1 MLEKNRDT
9 KDLATSFVL
18 EQNKDKKRSAYV
30 FTFGC
35 QQNEADSEKI
45 VGMLSEMGYEPTL
58 DYRSAD
64 LIILNTC
71 AVRHHAEDKAL
82 SMLGSF
88 KAQKKKNPE
97 LIIGVAGC
105 MAAERHIVGKLKE
118 DFHYVDFTLE
128 PSMLDRLP
136 LVLKNLLTERKRSFL
151 LGEGSQKIVEGIAVR
166 RKAAYRG
173 LVTVMYGCNNFCSYC
188 IVPYTRGRERSRD
201 SKEILCE
208 VNSLVKDGV
217 REIMLLGQNVNSYS
231 ADINFPTL
239 LSRIAEIEGDFIIR
253 FMTSHPK
260 DAGDELIEVMA
271 KYSPKIA
278 PFFHLPLQSG
288 SNKILSLM
296 NRRYTREK
304 YLTLAKKIK
313 EKIPNIALSTD
324 IIVGFPGEDEEDFLD
339 TLDALSEIEYDQV
352 YAFIYSRREGTRAAE
367 FADTVSREVA
377 TERLTRLNLL
387 QDEISKKK
395 NLPYLDRVVRGL
407 VECEEIRDG
416 KRILTARTDTNK
428 PVHFE
433 SDSARVGEFVNIKIT
448 KICATHLYGEERGNK
463 ND

>member
-9 KDLATSFVL
+9 KDLATSFVY

-45 VGMLSEMGYEPTL
+45 VGMLSEMGYEPTF

-118 DFHYVDFTLE
+118 DFHYVDFTIE

-188 IVPYTRGRERSRD
+188 IVPYT
-201 SKEILCE
+201 
-208 VNSLVKDGV
+208 
-217 REIMLLGQNVNSYS
+217 
-231 ADINFPTL
+231 
-239 LSRIAEIEGDFIIR
+239 
-253 FMTSHPK
+253 
-260 DAGDELIEVMA
+260 
-271 KYSPKIA
+271 
-278 PFFHLPLQSG
+278 
-288 SNKILSLM
+288 
-296 NRRYTREK
+296 
-304 YLTLAKKIK
+304 
-313 EKIPNIALSTD
+313 
-324 IIVGFPGEDEEDFLD
+324 
-339 TLDALSEIEYDQV
+339 
-352 YAFIYSRREGTRAAE
+352 
-367 FADTVSREVA
+367 
-377 TERLTRLNLL
+377 
-387 QDEISKKK
+387 
-395 NLPYLDRVVRGL
+395 
-407 VECEEIRDG
+407 
-416 KRILTARTDTNK
+416 
-428 PVHFE
+428 
-433 SDSARVGEFVNIKIT
+433 
-448 KICATHLYGEERGNK
+448 
-463 ND
+463 